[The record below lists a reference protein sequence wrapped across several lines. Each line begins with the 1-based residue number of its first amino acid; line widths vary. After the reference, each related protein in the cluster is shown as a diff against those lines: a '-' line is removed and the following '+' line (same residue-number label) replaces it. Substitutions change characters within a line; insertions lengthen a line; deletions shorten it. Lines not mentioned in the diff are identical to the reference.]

1 MMALRIDPFGT
12 APSPQPK
19 VRALYW
25 SILYWAGAS
34 VGAKAGLWEKGE
46 ANIYRMPETRVLKGA
61 MTKKRDCFQI
71 YGVNV
76 HASGMQQHHGNGEY
90 LEK

>member
-1 MMALRIDPFGT
+1 MALRIDPFGT
-12 APSPQPK
+12 APSPQPT

-25 SILYWAGAS
+25 SRLYWAGAS
-34 VGAKAGLWEKGE
+34 VGAKAGLWKKAK
-46 ANIYRMPETRVLKGA
+46 ANIYRMPETRVPKVD
-61 MTKKRDCFQI
+61 TTKKKRDCFQI